1 MNIFRRIKT
10 IALIFAVA
18 SLTASSIFAQ
28 NVDNKKTYYDG
39 EKIVLDSSWKY
50 ADFSEIHSGNA
61 VIHLS
66 KNPERKNIIV
76 GINAGHGT
84 EGGTKIKTWCHPDK
98 TPKVT
103 GGSTAAGAV
112 KATAVSS
119 GMKFSDGTPEP
130 VITLKEARIV
140 RDLLLEKGYDVLM
153 IRDADDVQL
162 DNIARTVICN
172 NVADCHIAIH
182 WDGDGLNYD
191 KGCFYLSVPDGIKY
205 LESVAA
211 SWQESERLGECCI
224 NALAG
229 QGCKIRGNGSVDTDL
244 TQTSYSFIPSIDI
257 ELGNQ
262 KSDLSDEALS
272 KLANGL
278 VAGIEQF
285 FNFKQ
290 KE

>member
-153 IRDADDVQL
+153 IREADDVQL

-205 LESVAA
+205 LESVAT
-211 SWQESERLGECCI
+211 SWRESERLGECCI
-224 NALAG
+224 KALAEH
-229 QGCKIRGNGSVDTDL
+229 GCKIRGNGSVDTDL

>member
-205 LESVAA
+205 LESVAT
-211 SWQESERLGECCI
+211 SWRESERLGECCI
-224 NALAG
+224 KALAEH
-229 QGCKIRGNGSVDTDL
+229 GCKIRGNGSVDTDL

>member
-1 MNIFRRIKT
+1 MNIFRHIKT

-18 SLTASSIFAQ
+18 SFTASSIFAQ
-28 NVDNKKTYYDG
+28 DADNKKTYYDG

-61 VIHLS
+61 IMYLS
-66 KNPERKNIIV
+66 KKVERKNIIV

-84 EGGTKIKTWCHPDK
+84 EGGTKVKTWCHPDK
-98 TPKVT
+98 TSKVT

-130 VITLKEARIV
+130 KITLKEARIV
-140 RDLLLEKGYDVLM
+140 RDLLLDNGYDVLM
-153 IRDADDVQL
+153 VRDADDVQL
-162 DNIARTVICN
+162 DNIARTVVCN
-172 NVADCHIAIH
+172 NVSDCHIAIH

-224 NALAG
+224 KALAE

-262 KSDLSDEALS
+262 KSDLSDESLS
-272 KLANGL
+272 KLAAGL
-278 VAGIEQF
+278 VNGIDNF
-285 FNFKQ
+285 FFPK
-290 KE
+290 KK

>member
-1 MNIFRRIKT
+1 MNIFRHIKT

-18 SLTASSIFAQ
+18 SFTASSIFAQ
-28 NVDNKKTYYDG
+28 DADNKKTYYDG

-61 VIHLS
+61 VMYLS
-66 KNPERKNIIV
+66 KNAERKNIIV

-84 EGGTKIKTWCHPDK
+84 EGGTKVKTWCHPDK
-98 TPKVT
+98 TAKVT
-103 GGSTAAGAV
+103 GGSTVAGAV

-119 GMKFSDGTPEP
+119 GMKFPDGTPESK
-130 VITLKEARIV
+130 ITLKEARIV
-140 RDLLLEKGYDVLM
+140 RDLLLDNGYDVLM
-153 IRDADDVQL
+153 VRDADDVQL

-172 NVADCHIAIH
+172 NVSDCHIAIH

-224 NALAG
+224 KALAE
-229 QGCKIRGNGSVDTDL
+229 QGCKIRKGGCVDTDL

-272 KLANGL
+272 KLATGL
-278 VAGIEQF
+278 VNGIDNF
-285 FNFKQ
+285 FFPGK
-290 KE
+290 K

>member
-66 KNPERKNIIV
+66 KNPERKNIKV

-153 IRDADDVQL
+153 IREADDVQL

-205 LESVAA
+205 LESVAT
-211 SWQESERLGECCI
+211 SWRESERLGECCI
-224 NALAG
+224 KALAEH
-229 QGCKIRGNGSVDTDL
+229 GCKIRGNGSVDTDL

>member
-1 MNIFRRIKT
+1 MNIFRHIKT

-18 SLTASSIFAQ
+18 SFTASSIFAQ
-28 NVDNKKTYYDG
+28 DADNKKTYYDG

-61 VIHLS
+61 VMYLS
-66 KNPERKNIIV
+66 KNAERKNIIV

-84 EGGTKIKTWCHPDK
+84 EGGTKVKTWCHPDK

-119 GMKFSDGTPEP
+119 GMKFPDGTPEP

-205 LESVAA
+205 LESVAV

-224 NALAG
+224 KALAE
-229 QGCKIRGNGSVDTDL
+229 QGCKIRKGGCVDTDL

-272 KLANGL
+272 KLAAGL
-278 VAGIEQF
+278 VNGIDNF
-285 FNFKQ
+285 FFPSK
-290 KE
+290 K

>member
-1 MNIFRRIKT
+1 MNIFRHIKT

-119 GMKFSDGTPEP
+119 GMKFPDGTPEP

-205 LESVAA
+205 LESVAT
-211 SWQESERLGECCI
+211 SWRESERLGECCI
-224 NALAG
+224 KALAEH
-229 QGCKIRGNGSVDTDL
+229 GCKIRGNGSVDTDL

>member
-119 GMKFSDGTPEP
+119 GMKFPDGTPEP

-205 LESVAA
+205 LESVAT
-211 SWQESERLGECCI
+211 SWRESERLGECCI
-224 NALAG
+224 KALAEH
-229 QGCKIRGNGSVDTDL
+229 GCKIRGNGSVDTDL

>member
-119 GMKFSDGTPEP
+119 GMKFPDGTPEP
-130 VITLKEARIV
+130 VITLREARIV

-205 LESVAA
+205 LESVAT
-211 SWQESERLGECCI
+211 SWRESERLGECCI
-224 NALAG
+224 KALAEH
-229 QGCKIRGNGSVDTDL
+229 GCKIRGNGSVDTDL